1 MLNREVGFAQRDALT
16 RSPRSQ
22 NDDPFLSGGPFMKF
36 YIQGLDTSG
45 SVTLHRESV
54 PAAIK
59 KATELISDGYLNV
72 EIITPDG
79 AACHAGEF
87 DQLRERVGRKG
98 TRARPTTQIGLAAT
112 WPVRFCI

>member
-1 MLNREVGFAQRDALT
+1 
-16 RSPRSQ
+16 
-22 NDDPFLSGGPFMKF
+22 MKF

-45 SVTLHRESV
+45 SVTLHRDSV

-79 AACHAGEF
+79 AAYHAGEF
-87 DQLRERVGRKG
+87 DQLRERAG
-98 TRARPTTQIGLAAT
+98 A
-112 WPVRFCI
+112 